1 MLFHGKYKMSLA
13 MVIVIILLLV
23 SFRFTTIPTSG
34 FLSIDQNETPP
45 FKVGVIRSSA
55 VSLNMDELMEKLKGI
70 SVFAGADRVITNST
84 NKEYSSFFYPVYDD
98 LSTVKSFN
106 DKYSYL
112 PYDMTGKYGR
122 TVYAINYGD
131 AKMIFL
137 RGDELRMDQ
146 SQQLSW
152 LNAEV
157 KASNQMHH
165 IVFINNIPRN
175 VSFWDSINDLD
186 IHLVIT
192 ENYLFTRKSDVMQ
205 EPSAWN
211 DAYDQ
216 EWAAWEVNTNPR
228 IMYLMLEMS
237 SGEITVKALNQQG
250 ESVDRMTY
258 DVANKQSEFV
268 HTHTAVPIQA
278 MWKYHEGSDEIS
290 SFIHNGY
297 DISGETPITKRY
309 QVPVE
314 DWRSK
319 MYDDSS
325 WKIGKGPFGYMEE
338 PIYLKINKRLTPIH
352 HSVTYF
358 FRKTFNFDEDLEQ
371 LKKLFLHITFEDGYV
386 AYLNGEEISRDGM
399 KTGLVT
405 HQTLAQPN
413 ETHLYETKDISNHSD
428 KLILGENVLS
438 VEVHSSHPKASNF
451 IFDLSFTYELDNI
464 IGE

>member
-1 MLFHGKYKMSLA
+1 MVLFYGKYKMSFA
-13 MVIVIILLLV
+13 VVIVIMLLLV
-23 SFRFTTIPTSG
+23 SFRFTTVPTSG
-34 FLSIDQNETPP
+34 FLSVDDHESPS
-45 FKVGVIRSSA
+45 FKVGVIRSSDQ
-55 VSLNMDELMEKLKGI
+55 SLNMDEHMEQLKEV
-70 SVFAGADRVITNST
+70 SVIAGADRVITNAT
-84 NKEYSSFFYPVYDD
+84 KKEHSSFFPIYDE

-131 AKMIFL
+131 TKMIFL
-137 RGDELRMDQ
+137 RGDELRMDE
-146 SQQLSW
+146 SQQLTW
-152 LNAEV
+152 LNSEV

-165 IVFINNIPRN
+165 IVFIHNIPRD

-192 ENYLFTRKSDVMQ
+192 ENKLFTRKSVVMQ

-211 DAYDQ
+211 DAYETQ
-216 EWAAWEVNTNPR
+216 WAVWELNTNPR

-237 SGEITVKALNQQG
+237 SSEITVKALNQQG
-250 ESVDRMTY
+250 ESVDRMIY
-258 DVANKQSEFV
+258 DVAYKQLDLV
-268 HTHTAVPIQA
+268 HKHTAVPIQA
-278 MWKYHEGSDEIS
+278 MWKYHEGTDEIS
-290 SFIHNGY
+290 SFIHDGY
-297 DISGETPITKRY
+297 DISGETPITNRY

-325 WKIGKGPFGYMEE
+325 WKIGYGPFGYMAE
-338 PIYLKINKRLTPIH
+338 PIHMKINQQLPPIQ

-358 FRKTFNFDEDLEQ
+358 FRKTFDFDEDLEQ

-413 ETHLYETKDISNHSD
+413 ETHLYETKDISNHSN
-428 KLILGENVLS
+428 KLIVGENVLS